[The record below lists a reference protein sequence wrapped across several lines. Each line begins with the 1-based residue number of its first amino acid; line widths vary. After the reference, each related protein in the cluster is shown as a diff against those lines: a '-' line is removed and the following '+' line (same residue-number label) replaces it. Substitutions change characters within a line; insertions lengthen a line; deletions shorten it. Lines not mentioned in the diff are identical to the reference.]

1 MEDIPESEQFSFWS
15 HEASQGS
22 CRGTA
27 RRPPASRPLKK
38 TALETRASQ
47 YADTKTSS
55 KNERKRLAGLRSR
68 EKKKSYVGGL
78 EERVKQLD

>member
-22 CRGTA
+22 CRNTT
-27 RRPPASRPLKK
+27 RRRTASRPLKK
-38 TALETRASQ
+38 AHLETRTSQ

-68 EKKKSYVGGL
+68 EKKKGYVGGL
-78 EERVKQLD
+78 